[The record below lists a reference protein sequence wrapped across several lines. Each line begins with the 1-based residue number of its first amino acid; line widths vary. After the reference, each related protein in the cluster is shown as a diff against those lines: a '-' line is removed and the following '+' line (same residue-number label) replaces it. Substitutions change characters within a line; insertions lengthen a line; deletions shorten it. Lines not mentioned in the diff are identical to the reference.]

1 MLNLPKRKKNPA
13 HEQQFCIP
21 FCKIIKLEAKQSF
34 FWMSRRKCRDE
45 YIFRNQ
51 TSYQGKKFDVY

>member
-21 FCKIIKLEAKQSF
+21 FCKINKLEAKQSF
-34 FWMSRRKCRDE
+34 FLMSRRKCRD
-45 YIFRNQ
+45 
-51 TSYQGKKFDVY
+51 